1 MIHWR
6 FTIQPYIHWVKFSK
20 ATSMVQ
26 LNGAHVTMALHPSTK
41 CVAPCGACPKPPT
54 TVEMT
59 SDCPGLTLTS
69 VRLRRPRG
77 NGRNIAFI
85 MIQGDTLWFR
95 SIMHTTHMDKYPD
108 IYTYIYVY
116 IWLYTWVRSSLQL
129 NLHPASLVWLPGNYQ
144 EDPWTFSC
152 TAAIS

>member
-108 IYTYIYVY
+108 IYMYIYVY
-116 IWLYTWVRSSLQL
+116 IYVYIYM
-129 NLHPASLVWLPGNYQ
+129 NIYIYVYIYVYIYMYIYI
-144 EDPWTFSC
+144 C
-152 TAAIS
+152 ISIIYNME